1 MLWIDTT
8 VLKNWASRRDC
19 QEHLSLVIRRL
30 IRATATGIS
39 HINFPAG
46 DSVVHPGWDG
56 KLRATVGTE
65 YFPEGLSVWEIGT
78 NQDIRRKAEK
88 DYQKRK
94 ENPLGVNPVETTF
107 IFVTPRIWTGKD
119 KWYEEKKNEGFW
131 KDVKVYDARVIEEW
145 LEQAPAVGAWLAR
158 YLGIYPE
165 GAIALEDFWEEW
177 SAVTDPRLTSE
188 IVLAGR
194 DKQVESV
201 RKWLSSSPSSLAVQA
216 ATSDEALAFLA
227 AVINTLPEHEREY
240 YLSKSLVVQN
250 SESFRH
256 ISVTSRTGLLVIP
269 RFEEIES
276 TPQIKQQGH
285 HVYVPLGPDNKVT
298 SEKIELPWL
307 GREAFVSALKVMG
320 LSEADA
326 QKYSR
331 DTGRS
336 LTVLRRQLT
345 KIVDQPE
352 WAKADSTRDII
363 PALLAGRWTEKK
375 EADKEIISRLAGK
388 PYDSFSE
395 KLSTW
400 LHKPDSPMLKIGGG
414 WRLVSPIDA
423 WFALAPFL
431 TEADLQQLRSAAFKV
446 LGSINPLLDLEPE
459 KRWSASAYGKEP
471 PYSKTLR
478 EGIAQTLVLIA
489 VFGDDSRIPVSTTT
503 QTWVD
508 RLVRELLHDADWR
521 LWHSLSDVLPLI
533 AEASPSSF
541 LDTVEASLSQ
551 DPPPIMAMFFETED
565 PMTSSSAH
573 PSLLWALEGLAWN
586 PQLLGRVSLILGKLA
601 KLDPGGRLSNRP
613 ANTLRTIFL
622 LWRPHTYASLEKR
635 LEAIDTLVG
644 REPEVGW
651 ELLLALMPRSH
662 DTCTP
667 THKTRWR
674 QFSEKTESSI
684 TIAEHWKTIKGIT
697 ERLLAHVANDGHRW
711 AEMLENFSALPP
723 EERHRVIQQL
733 SSCANR
739 ICNGRSEV
747 WSKLR
752 NILSRHRLFSD
763 ANWALPETELK
774 EIQKVYSLFEP
785 QDIIERFCWLFDEQW
800 PDLPEGKEGSD
811 YEKTEQ
817 LIAERRREA
826 VKVITGEHDLG
837 GLIKLVEQT
846 KNPQLVGISVGEVG
860 LSTEEEQTLLSLL
873 VEEDN
878 KKVSFVQ
885 NYIFQRALK
894 EGDDWV
900 NSVVEKAHSQQWQ
913 PDKATNL
920 FVAFPQNRAV
930 WNLLES
936 FDKAIQ
942 EAYWR
947 QCTVRLFDLPIE
959 DKIYAVKQLLHVKR
973 YSTAL
978 DTTALFAKEIPA
990 KFIGELLQK
999 AATEES
1005 AEDSQGFTT
1014 YHIERLLEVLD
1025 KSSEIKEE
1033 EIARLEWLYLPI
1045 LAGVGSRRP
1054 PRMLHRELSND
1065 PEFFAE
1071 VIRFIYKPKNE
1082 DIKEAE
1088 KPLPQE
1094 LIEQRARIAWELLYT
1109 WKTVPGSDSSGDIN
1123 YEKLKAWVYKA
1134 RDLCEKSD
1142 RREVG
1147 DSQIGQVL
1155 VHAKLEEKD
1164 VWPPEPVCK
1173 VIDEIQSDQL
1183 DNGFSVGIVNKRGTV
1198 TKSPFEGGQQE
1209 RALAQQFRRYADKW
1223 ATRYPRTAAILTKVA
1238 EDYENE
1244 AKREDKEAERE
1255 DLEY

>member
-1 MLWIDTT
+1 MQWIDTT
-8 VLKNWASRRDC
+8 DLENWASRRDC
-19 QEHLSLVIRRL
+19 QEHLPLAIRRL

-39 HINFPAG
+39 HMNFPAG

-119 KWYEEKKNEGFW
+119 KWYEEKRNERFW

-177 SAVTDPRLTSE
+177 SAVTDPRLTPE

-240 YLSKSLVVQN
+240 YLSKSLLVQN

-336 LTVLRRQLT
+336 LTVLQRQLT

-352 WAKADSTRDII
+352 WAKADSTRDIV

-395 KLSTW
+395 KLSAW
-400 LHKPDSPMLKIGGG
+400 LHKPDSPMLKIGDR

-431 TEADLQQLRSAAFKV
+431 TEADLQQLRSAALKV

-459 KRWSASAYGKEP
+459 KRWSASVYGKEP
-471 PYSKTLR
+471 LYSGTLR

-489 VFGDDSRIPVSTTT
+489 VFGDDKRIPVSTTA

-508 RLVRELLHDADWR
+508 NVVRELLHDADWK

-533 AEASPSSF
+533 AEAAPSSF
-541 LDTVEASLSQ
+541 LDTVEVSLSQ
-551 DPPPIMAMFFETED
+551 DPPPIMAMFSETED

-586 PQLLGRVSLILGKLA
+586 PELLGRVSLILGKLA
-601 KLDPGGRLSNRP
+601 QLDPGGQLSNRP
-613 ANTLRTIFL
+613 ANTLRTTFL

-651 ELLLALMPRSH
+651 ELLIALMPRGH
-662 DTCTP
+662 DICTP

-674 QFSEKTESSI
+674 KFSEKTESSI
-684 TIAEHWKTIKGIT
+684 TIAEHWETVKGIT
-697 ERLLAHVANDGHRW
+697 ERLLAHVSNDGHHW

-723 EERHRVIQQL
+723 EERRSVIQQL

-739 ICNGRSEV
+739 IYDGRSEV

-752 NILSRHRLFSD
+752 NILSRHRSFYD
-763 ANWALPETELK
+763 ANWALPDKELK
-774 EIQKVYSLFEP
+774 EIEKVYSLFEP
-785 QDIIERFCWLFDEQW
+785 QDIIDRFCWLFDEHW
-800 PDLPEGKEGSD
+800 PDLPEGKERGD
-811 YEKTEQ
+811 YKKTEQ
-817 LIAERRREA
+817 IVAQQRSEA
-826 VKVITGEHDLG
+826 VEVINSEFGLN
-837 GLIKLVEQT
+837 GLIKLAEQT
-846 KNPQLVGISVGEVG
+846 NNPWVVGITVAKVG
-860 LSTEEEQTLLSLL
+860 LSIEEEQKLLSLL
-873 VEEDN
+873 EEKDE
-878 KKVSFVQ
+878 KKLSFAQ
-885 NYIFQRALK
+885 NYVLPRALK
-894 EGDDWV
+894 EEDDWT
-900 NSVVEKAHSQQWQ
+900 NELAKKTRYEKW
-913 PDKATNL
+913 PKNKIVNL
-920 FVAFPQNRAV
+920 FVALPQNRGI
-930 WNLLES
+930 WDLLDS
-936 FDKAIQ
+936 FDKEIRDG
-942 EAYWR
+942 YWR
-947 QCTVRLFDLPIE
+947 QCSVRLFDLPPE
-959 DKIYAVKQLLHVKR
+959 DKAYAITQLLRVKR
-973 YSTAL
+973 HFTVL
-978 DTTALFAKEIPA
+978 DTAALFAKEIPA
-990 KFIGELLQK
+990 VLIAELLQK
-999 AATEES
+999 AAAEVS
-1005 AEDSQGFTT
+1005 IEDSHRLRA
-1014 YHIERLLEVLD
+1014 YHIERLFEVLD
-1025 KSSEIKEE
+1025 KSTGIREE
-1033 EIARLEWLYLPI
+1033 DIARLEWLYLPI
-1045 LAGVGSRRP
+1045 LAGVGSGRP
-1054 PRMLHRELSND
+1054 PKMLHGELSNN

-1082 DIKEAE
+1082 GMKEAE
-1088 KPLPQE
+1088 KTLPQE
-1094 LIEQRARIAWELLYT
+1094 LREQRARIAWELLYT
-1109 WKTVPGSDSSGDIN
+1109 WKTVPGSDSSGRIY
-1123 YEKLKAWVYKA
+1123 YEKLKAWVYKT

-1142 RREVG
+1142 RREVS

-1155 VHAKLEEKD
+1155 VHAKLEQKD

-1173 VIDEIQSDQL
+1173 VIDEIQSHEL

-1209 RALAQQFRRYADKW
+1209 RVLAKQFRQYADKW